1 MFGLRKIMSRDA
13 RKQREGASD
22 TEVDSAPRGHNLEA
36 EYETLI
42 VAQCVR
48 WGILQNSITIEVRR
62 LGRTNSGLDIYGG
75 MMRLTGWQRDSA
87 LRVLLGLPLLES
99 KIRKMVRSLWL
110 GEVSHFGGLWL
121 HASEQLQ
128 ATEAMTELRQLILQ
142 LTQDPAGPGSEPA
155 GEEPF
160 SSVLGNLAPSGE
172 ATSSA
177 PFNGDEPRR

>member
-1 MFGLRKIMSRDA
+1 MRLL
-13 RKQREGASD
+13 
-22 TEVDSAPRGHNLEA
+22 SAPLTSSLLPI
-36 EYETLI
+36 TL
-42 VAQCVR
+42 VTWLLAGCNQLPSSGKPLV
-48 WGILQNSITIEVRR
+48 WQADLGDGQYQNPVIHADYSDPDAIRVGKTYYM
-62 LGRTNSGLDIYGG
+62 TSSSFNS
-75 MMRLTGWQRDSA
+75 SPA
-87 LRVLLGLPLLES
+87 LPLLES